1 MSVFFNGRLWTT
13 PAVMSA
19 VDDSRM
25 YNRNLTVGNILAV
38 IGRSEGGEPGVAIRI
53 GSPYEAK
60 QILRSGELMD
70 AVSKAFDPSSQ
81 TGAPAT
87 IIAVR
92 VNPAT
97 QSSLA
102 LKDAGAADVIN
113 LVSTDYGMYTSGIK
127 VKVESGSVKGKKL
140 TSQFGNGYYSMDN
153 VFRDAFSVIY
163 DGAQATATM
172 TVNGTTVTLAA
183 PAGTTV
189 ATIDLNS
196 FATVQQLVD
205 RINIVADFTATVLDG
220 NGEKPALNGL
230 DYVTA
235 GSVKTL
241 YTATA
246 NLQAVVDWLNGQ
258 GEGYVTATRVAA
270 VGTVPANVD
279 WTYLTGGSDGVTTNT
294 EWQDCFSA
302 LQAEDVQWVVPLSS
316 SASIHAMADT
326 HVAYMSN
333 VARMERRAFV
343 GTASGTTD
351 AEAVTA
357 AKALNSDR
365 TALVHL
371 GAYDY
376 NAAGALTLMPPYIVA
391 AMIGGAFSGVN
402 PGTALT
408 NKALKVR
415 GLERKLRTPTDTD
428 VLIDGGV
435 LCMEDTKKGYKIV
448 KSISTW
454 LINDNYNRVEI
465 STGAA
470 VDFVSR
476 NVREALADF
485 IGQKGNPDTLVLAIE
500 RVKSTLKEL
509 ARPEPMGPGVIVGD
523 VVNPAYRNVTAE
535 IDGDVMRVEFECSPV
550 IPINY
555 IPVVIHAVPWS
566 GKISQ
571 ATT

>member
-60 QILRSGELMD
+60 QILKSGELMD

-97 QSSLA
+97 QSSLS

-343 GTASGTTD
+343 GTAAGTTD
-351 AEAVTA
+351 AEAITA

-376 NAAGALTLMPPYIVA
+376 NAAGTLTLMPPYIVA

-535 IDGDVMRVEFECSPV
+535 IDGDVMRVEFEASPV
-550 IPINY
+550 IPLNY
-555 IPVVIHAVPWS
+555 IPVIIHAVPWS

-571 ATT
+571 ANT

>member
-13 PAVMSA
+13 PAVISA

-172 TVNGTTVTLAA
+172 TVDGTTVTLAA

-189 ATIDLNS
+189 VTIDLNS
-196 FATVQQLVD
+196 FASVQQLVD

-230 DYVTA
+230 DYATA
-235 GSVKTL
+235 ASVKTL

-246 NLQAVVDWLNGQ
+246 NLQAIVDWLNGQ

-343 GTASGTTD
+343 GTAAGTTD

-523 VVNPAYRNVTAE
+523 LENPAFRNITAE
-535 IDGDVMRVEFECSPV
+535 IEGDVMRIEFEASPV
-550 IPINY
+550 IPLNY
-555 IPVVIHAVPWS
+555 IPVVIHAVP
-566 GKISQ
+566 
-571 ATT
+571 